1 MCYHAYRCLCRGD
14 TGTVLDISSSVY
26 SEEISPLLDASEQ
39 MLHKLWLRHTLPTE
53 MEGQFISL
61 HVNLVT
67 SVYY

>member
-1 MCYHAYRCLCRGD
+1 
-14 TGTVLDISSSVY
+14 VLDISSSVY

-61 HVNLVT
+61 HVKLVT